1 MVLLCLLIPGAYA
14 RGDTAMASP
23 SVPVTYIACI
33 SCHGSDGWGSPAIHA
48 PPIAGQPANY
58 TRQQLLHFT
67 LTTMTPRYRFT
78 PHRLAA
84 VSEAFPAVEALAQC
98 HWSALPKE
106 RQQPPGLR
114 QQLQLTLAAFG
125 KSLLTLREQEVIELV
140 LLGHSTPRIAEH
152 FQLSVE
158 TVKLHRKNAYAKL
171 EVNSQAELFHLF
183 MDCMLVKTTKTQED
197 PVPIVHSKRAE
208 RG

>member
-1 MVLLCLLIPGAYA
+1 MLTTHFLPRNTRLA
-14 RGDTAMASP
+14 
-23 SVPVTYIACI
+23 VPLPR
-33 SCHGSDGWGSPAIHA
+33 HGSSCRHL
-48 PPIAGQPANY
+48 IAVVP
-58 TRQQLLHFT
+58 
-67 LTTMTPRYRFT
+67 
-78 PHRLAA
+78 
-84 VSEAFPAVEALAQC
+84 EAFPAVAAPALC
-98 HWSALPKE
+98 HWSALSKE

-183 MDCMLVKTTKTQED
+183 MDCMLVKTTKNQED
-197 PVPIVHSKRAE
+197 PVPLVHRKRAE